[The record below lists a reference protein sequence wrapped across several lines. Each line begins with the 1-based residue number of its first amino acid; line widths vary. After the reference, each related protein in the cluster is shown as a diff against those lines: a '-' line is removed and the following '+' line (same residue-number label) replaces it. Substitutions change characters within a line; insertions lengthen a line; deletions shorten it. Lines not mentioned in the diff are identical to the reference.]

1 MTAIYPLKSGLNRK
15 LPMMLT
21 ILMVSAAFAVIE
33 PSPFDILAL
42 LMVVVAAVTG
52 LRIPHRLALPVL
64 LAILFLL
71 ANLISFVEVSD
82 FTKAAR
88 YAGISAYMF
97 IIWMLFASLFYHD
110 ADSMFRAFWRGYLI
124 AALITALIGI
134 AAFLHLLPDAELFL
148 KHGRAKALFKDPNV
162 YGPFLVPV
170 VLYTGT
176 KLFSSRHWW
185 KLFYAISL
193 IVLLTGLLLGF
204 SRAAWG
210 NMVMATLVLM
220 TMRLAVT
227 RSLHL
232 LVSYLVAAG
241 ITIGLLMIGI
251 TALLQIP
258 TVAGMMEKRAALVQS
273 YDVGE
278 TGRFGTQKRALLLGL
293 EKPLGTGAGEV
304 RDEFARY
311 PHNVYLLT
319 LVENGW
325 LGMASFTGF
334 LLLQLAI
341 GFRYLRSIS
350 HRPISNAVDEGI
362 IIVFAVLLTTALQ
375 SLFIDTLHWRHLF
388 FLLGVMMGS
397 IYWADSMNK
406 AQTSAF
412 AAATSAP
419 EFR

>member
-1 MTAIYPLKSGLNRK
+1 MTAIYPLKVGAPLAHK
-15 LPMMLT
+15 LPLMLT
-21 ILMVSAAFAVIE
+21 VLMASAAFAVVE

-42 LMVVVAAVTG
+42 LLVVVTALSGV
-52 LRIPHRLALPVL
+52 RIPHRLAFPIM

-71 ANLISFVEVSD
+71 ANLMSFVEVSN

-88 YAGISAYMF
+88 YAAISAYMF
-97 IIWMLFASLFYHD
+97 VIWMLFSALFYHD
-110 ADSMFRAFWRGYLI
+110 AETMFRAFWRGYLI
-124 AALITALIGI
+124 AALISALIGI
-134 AAFLHLLPDAELFL
+134 AAFMHLLPDAELFL
-148 KHGRAKALFKDPNV
+148 KHGRAKGLFKDPNV

-170 VLYTGT
+170 VLYVGT
-176 KLFSSRHWW
+176 RIFSSKHWW
-185 KLFYAISL
+185 KVFYATSL
-193 IVLLTGLLLGF
+193 AVLLIGLLLGF

-220 TMRLAVT
+220 ATRLAVT
-227 RSLHL
+227 RSLRL
-232 LVSYLVAAG
+232 LVSYLVATG
-241 ITIGLLMIGI
+241 VTIGIIIIAM

-258 TVAGMMEKRAALVQS
+258 SVAEMMEKRAALVQS

-278 TGRFGTQKRALLLGL
+278 TGRFGTQQRALLLGL
-293 EKPLGTGAGEV
+293 QKPMGTGAGEV

-325 LGMASFTGF
+325 LGMASFTAF
-334 LLLQLAI
+334 LLLQLAV

-350 HRPISNAVDEGI
+350 HRPINNTVDEGI
-362 IIVFAVLLTTALQ
+362 TIVFAVLLTTTLQ

-397 IYWADSMNK
+397 IYWAQAINK
-406 AQTSAF
+406 KTGSVRRV
-412 AAATSAP
+412 SSNDCL
-419 EFR
+419 